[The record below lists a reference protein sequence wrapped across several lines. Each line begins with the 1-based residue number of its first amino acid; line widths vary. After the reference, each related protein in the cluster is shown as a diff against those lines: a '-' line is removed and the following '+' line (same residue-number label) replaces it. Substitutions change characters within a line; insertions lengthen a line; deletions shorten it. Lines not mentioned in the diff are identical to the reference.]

1 MTMSTVESGVKEP
14 EFEGL
19 LEGEIDPSERAHFIE
34 RTGVLIR
41 WMLILAGTIIQI
53 VEPVIPAF
61 CFYVALPVAI
71 LYNFSVSYLLKKRKE
86 RIVEISYFTAI
97 MDNIASMVLIFLAR
111 TTDIYLWYF
120 VLLVSHA
127 ARFGFIG
134 SIVSPVLF
142 SLLYVGGLLL
152 RGFSLSFNTILIRV
166 SFFVITGIVSGYLA
180 REEHRRFIRILKQQ
194 RDIFISHQKR
204 REMREML
211 QRYLSYNLV
220 EELLKNPSRI
230 QLGGVRQKVSVLF
243 SDISGF
249 TRMLSVM
256 EPERVIKILNQYLTE
271 MTQIIFQFNGMVDK
285 FVGDA
290 VIGIFGAVHP
300 SPDDTLHAVQA
311 ALSMQER
318 LRQLQQQW
326 MESGQE
332 IIEARVAVNT
342 GEVVLGNIGSPQR
355 MDFTAIGDTVN
366 TASRLQA
373 VAEVGKVIISRV
385 TCEEL
390 ANKIEV
396 RDLGEVTLRGKGK
409 PIEVYEVLSFREE
422 FER

>member
-1 MTMSTVESGVKEP
+1 MSTVESGTKES
-14 EFEGL
+14 EFESL

-53 VEPVIPAF
+53 VEPVVPAL
-61 CFYVALPVAI
+61 CFYIALPVAI
-71 LYNFSVSYLLKKRKE
+71 LYNLGVSYLLRRHRE
-86 RIVEISYFTAI
+86 RIIEISYFTAI
-97 MDNIASMVLIFLAR
+97 MDNIVSMVLIFLAR

-127 ARFGFIG
+127 ARFGFVG
-134 SIVSPVLF
+134 SIVSPVIF
-142 SLLYVGGLLL
+142 SVLYVGGLLL
-152 RGFSLSFNTILIRV
+152 RGFSLPLNTILIRV
-166 SFFVITGIVSGYLA
+166 SFFLITGIVSGYLA
-180 REEHRRFIRILKQQ
+180 REEYRRFIRILKQQ
-194 RDIFISHQKR
+194 RDIFFSLQKR

-220 EELLKNPSRI
+220 EELLKDPSWI
-230 QLGGVRQKVSVLF
+230 QLGGVRKKVSVLF

-271 MTQIIFQFNGMVDK
+271 MTEVIFRYNGMVDK

-290 VIGIFGAVHP
+290 IIGIFGAVHP
-300 SPDDTLHAVQA
+300 APDDTLRAVQA
-311 ALSMQER
+311 AVSMQEH
-318 LRQLQQQW
+318 LRTLQQQW
-326 MESGQE
+326 RESGQE
-332 IIEARVAVNT
+332 IIEARIAVNT
-342 GEVVLGNIGSPQR
+342 GEVILGNIGSPQR

-366 TASRLQA
+366 TASRLQGI
-373 VAEVGKVIISRV
+373 AEVGKVIINKT

-390 ANKIEV
+390 TDRIEV
-396 RDLGEVTLRGKGK
+396 KDLGEVALRGKEK
-409 PIEVYEVLSFREE
+409 PIGVYEVVSLREE
-422 FER
+422 LK

>member
-1 MTMSTVESGVKEP
+1 MFTIESNTEESEVES
-14 EFEGL
+14 L
-19 LEGEIDPSERAHFIE
+19 LEGEVDPGERAHFIE

-53 VEPVIPAF
+53 VEPVIPPL
-61 CFYVALPVAI
+61 CFYIALPVAI
-71 LYNFSVSYLLKKRKE
+71 LYNIGVIYLLKKKKE
-86 RIVEISYFTAI
+86 HIIIISYFTAI
-97 MDNIASMVLIFLAR
+97 MDNIVSIVIIFLAR

-134 SIVSPVLF
+134 SILSPTLF
-142 SLLYVGGLLL
+142 SILYVGGLLL
-152 RGFSLSFNTILIRV
+152 RGFSLPVNTILIRV
-166 SFFVITGIVSGYLA
+166 SFFLITGIVSGYLA
-180 REEHRRFIRILKQQ
+180 REEYRRFMRILKQQ
-194 RDIFISHQKR
+194 RDIFISKQKR

-256 EPERVIKILNQYLTE
+256 DPERVIKILNQYLTE
-271 MTQIIFQFNGMVDK
+271 MTQIIFQFDGMVDK

-300 SPDDTLHAVQA
+300 AADDTLRAVQA

-318 LRQLQQQW
+318 LRWLQQQW
-326 MESGQE
+326 RESGQE
-332 IIEARVAVNT
+332 IIEARIAVNT

-366 TASRLQA
+366 TASRLQG
-373 VAEVGKVIISRV
+373 VAEVGKVIISRA

-390 ANKIEV
+390 ADRIEV
-396 RDLGEVTLRGKGK
+396 KDLGEVALKGKGK
-409 PIEVYEVLSFREE
+409 PIGVYEVLSLREE
-422 FER
+422 FSR